1 MHECLLSL
9 IVLPEW
15 TPEEFEELIH
25 KTFKDVVSV
34 DLAMASNHGSSSKRH
49 INRGFAFVRFSS
61 HSVLGYW
68 PILLPLVLFFNKKVC
83 LDKQSSANTRICAKL
98 PSIYPPKIL
107 LLLLDDIL
115 HFVAVP

>member
-1 MHECLLSL
+1 MAFQRSSTTGYGFVRFAKREYANTAKRQKNGIELQGKRLAIDLSMDQDTL
-9 IVLPEW
+9 FFGNLCKEW

-61 HSVLGYW
+61 HSVSLCS
-68 PILLPLVLFFNKKVC
+68 LLE
-83 LDKQSSANTRICAKL
+83 
-98 PSIYPPKIL
+98 
-107 LLLLDDIL
+107 
-115 HFVAVP
+115 

>member
-15 TPEEFEELIH
+15 TSEEFEELIH

-49 INRGFAFVRFSS
+49 VNRGFAFVRFSS
-61 HSVLGYW
+61 HSVL
-68 PILLPLVLFFNKKVC
+68 
-83 LDKQSSANTRICAKL
+83 ANIVASC
-98 PSIYPPKIL
+98 
-107 LLLLDDIL
+107 
-115 HFVAVP
+115 FVF